1 MAELWDRGQTKG
13 ACIVPPVIL
22 SRAFVAPNANYMSTV
37 HAPYH
42 ERLAVGDGTI
52 EGGFTNGSVIRKEGT
67 ILRIF
72 DIFFF

>member
-37 HAPYH
+37 HALYH
-42 ERLAVGDGTI
+42 EKLTRGWNN
-52 EGGFTNGSVIRKEGT
+52 EGGFANGLDTEG
-67 ILRIF
+67 RQF
-72 DIFFF
+72 